1 MAYIR
6 YNPHEPGDRERAYGE
21 FFLGFI
27 VLWGS
32 VGSFI
37 YFICS
42 VVSMFK
48 GDVSENLLYSIGLM
62 VLMGVI
68 DFFAFFARIS
78 GETKKEYAKKY
89 ILFFVGG
96 MLDLTGIIGIIVSIV
111 ALCNYE
117 EGAGVLT
124 LSLFGV
130 LLVTLAI
137 ILIYR
142 KLEGYAPIKLF
153 ADDKTLSEVDKIANQ
168 SSSAPQPVF
177 QHNVFNEKSVQPNDS
192 KTEYFFC
199 HKCGKKLP
207 DDSGF
212 CSSCG
217 TKLK

>member
-6 YNPHEPGDRERAYGE
+6 YNPHEPGDRERAYAE
-21 FFLGFI
+21 FLIGLI
-27 VLWGS
+27 VFWGS
-32 VGSFI
+32 VGSLI

-42 VVSMFK
+42 IVSMFK
-48 GDVSENLLYSIGLM
+48 GDCSENLLYSCGL
-62 VLMGVI
+62 VILMAII
-68 DFFAFFARIS
+68 DFFAIFAGVS
-78 GETKKEYAKKY
+78 GEHKRDYANKY

-96 MLDLTGIIGIIVSIV
+96 ILDLTGIIGIIVSIV
-111 ALCNYE
+111 SLCNDD
-117 EGAGVLT
+117 EGAGILI

-130 LLVTLAI
+130 LLVTVAI

-153 ADDKTLSEVDKIANQ
+153 ADDKTLSEVDKIANH
-168 SSSAPQPVF
+168 SDPTPQPVL
-177 QHNVFNEKSVQPNDS
+177 QHNILNEKSDKPSDS